1 MNRWWMLIGSMAGFL
16 SVAGGAFGA
25 HMLKSRISTDML
37 AVFDT
42 GTRYLMLH
50 AVALLVVGAIAT
62 REGAPPLNAVGW
74 LFTIGT
80 LIFTGSLWALSI
92 SGVRMLGAIT
102 PIGGLTLLA
111 GWLALA
117 IAATRIAQA

>member
-1 MNRWWMLIGSMAGFL
+1 MTRWWMLIGSVAGFL

-25 HMLKSRISTDML
+25 HFLKSRIGKDML
-37 AVFDT
+37 TVFDT

-50 AVALLVVGAIAT
+50 AVALLVVGVIAS
-62 REGAPPLNAVGW
+62 RDGAPPMNAAGW

-92 SGVRMLGAIT
+92 SGVRTLGAIT

-111 GWLALA
+111 GWIALG
-117 IAATRIAQA
+117 IAAVRIAQA